1 MGALLNLEVSCCA
14 IIPSQGEVQMNESGP
29 GREITVVDDGL
40 RERTVASLSRH
51 FAQDRLSI
59 EEFERRTTAAYAAR
73 TPAELEHLLSDL
85 LDPPDR
91 SAVESTREEIVRG
104 SARRRDL
111 VFNILGG
118 SERRGRWTPAPRMLA
133 ITVAGGVLL
142 DFRDVSFATNEV
154 AVTALAL
161 LGGETEILVPR
172 NVRVELT
179 GVPFLGRLRD
189 DQDAVVDPGAPLL
202 RIRGYTVLG
211 TVRVRRL
218 PPGEPYEPDW

>member
-1 MGALLNLEVSCCA
+1 
-14 IIPSQGEVQMNESGP
+14 MNESNP
-29 GREITVVDDGL
+29 RRVITVVDDGL

-51 FAQDRLSI
+51 FVQDRISI

-85 LDPPDR
+85 LDPPNR
-91 SAVESTREEIVRG
+91 SAVESTRQEVVRG
-104 SARRRDL
+104 SARRPGL

-142 DFRDVSFATNEV
+142 DFRDVSFGMSEV
-154 AVTALAL
+154 EVTTLAL
-161 LGGETEILVPR
+161 LGGATEILVPP
-172 NVRVELT
+172 NVRVEVT
-179 GVPFLGRLRD
+179 GMPFLGRIRD
-189 DQDAVVDPGAPLL
+189 ELEDAVVDPEAPLI
-202 RIRGYTVLG
+202 RIRGYTILG
-211 TVRVRRL
+211 TVRVRML